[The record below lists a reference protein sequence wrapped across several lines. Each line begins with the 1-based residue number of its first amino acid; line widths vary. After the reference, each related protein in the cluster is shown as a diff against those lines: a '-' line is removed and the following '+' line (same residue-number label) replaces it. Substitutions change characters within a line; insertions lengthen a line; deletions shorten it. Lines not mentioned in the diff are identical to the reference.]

1 MVNTFV
7 FSTCLYLFKE
17 IIKKKL
23 SGYEVFFAIKWNW
36 AALLLRTNPK
46 AVLRYLLSTYKV
58 LELYVR
64 HLKMKMRPQGSWGI
78 EEGRWG

>member
-23 SGYEVFFAIKWNW
+23 SGYEFIFAINRIFVEEKRE
-36 AALLLRTNPK
+36 ASPRPSPK
-46 AVLRYLLSTYKV
+46 ERETY
-58 LELYVR
+58 
-64 HLKMKMRPQGSWGI
+64 
-78 EEGRWG
+78 

>member
-23 SGYEVFFAIKWNW
+23 SGYEFFFVFSSIFVEENNFLKVRSEKQEA
-36 AALLLRTNPK
+36 RD
-46 AVLRYLLSTYKV
+46 YLLS
-58 LELYVR
+58 
-64 HLKMKMRPQGSWGI
+64 
-78 EEGRWG
+78 

>member
-23 SGYEVFFAIKWNW
+23 SGYEFFFAIN
-36 AALLLRTNPK
+36 RIF
-46 AVLRYLLSTYKV
+46 V
-58 LELYVR
+58 
-64 HLKMKMRPQGSWGI
+64 
-78 EEGRWG
+78 EEKNF

>member
-1 MVNTFV
+1 MANWP
-7 FSTCLYLFKE
+7 
-17 IIKKKL
+17 L
-23 SGYEVFFAIKWNW
+23 SGLCQGTLFPPVPPEWNW

-46 AVLRYLLSTYKV
+46 AVLRYLLSTYKA

>member
-23 SGYEVFFAIKWNW
+23 SGYEVFFVINRIFVGKKGKP
-36 AALLLRTNPK
+36 LPDPLPR
-46 AVLRYLLSTYKV
+46 RGRRIECYV
-58 LELYVR
+58 LE
-64 HLKMKMRPQGSWGI
+64 S
-78 EEGRWG
+78 

>member
-23 SGYEVFFAIKWNW
+23 SGYEFFSQLIVSLWGKKFLESEKQEARSKR
-36 AALLLRTNPK
+36 LLFIFNFLNC
-46 AVLRYLLSTYKV
+46 
-58 LELYVR
+58 ELIIVNYDSSFFIL
-64 HLKMKMRPQGSWGI
+64 HL
-78 EEGRWG
+78 

>member
-1 MVNTFV
+1 MVTWQ
-7 FSTCLYLFKE
+7 TGPCLGSVRAPCSPPVPPE
-17 IIKKKL
+17 
-23 SGYEVFFAIKWNW
+23 WNW
-36 AALLLRTNPK
+36 AALLLGTNPK
-46 AVLRYLLSTYKV
+46 AVLRYLLSTYKA

>member
-23 SGYEVFFAIKWNW
+23 SGYEFFFAINRIFVGKIIF
-36 AALLLRTNPK
+36 RK
-46 AVLRYLLSTYKV
+46 
-58 LELYVR
+58 
-64 HLKMKMRPQGSWGI
+64 
-78 EEGRWG
+78 